1 VDECKPLVLG
11 LVTCI
16 LALVAQFYP
25 VKFPG
30 NYTVLVVCVAG
41 YCAFNTLL
49 QLYITFVE
57 KGMVRRRRL
66 NR

>member
-1 VDECKPLVLG
+1 VTNVKIVLG

-30 NYTVLVVCVAG
+30 NYTVLVAG
-41 YCAFNTLL
+41 AYTRSHFRST
-49 QLYITFVE
+49 
-57 KGMVRRRRL
+57 
-66 NR
+66 